1 MEYEQFWTLL
11 ADLAAF
17 GPFICAV
24 PSEGGGSANL
34 LGEFEVRHD
43 GRENVFHVKDN
54 KDHVHL
60 KPEHFIKLSFS
71 YFDVGYGDEP
81 LITVMGESGKVM
93 MKLYYNGGDARK
105 HYESFAAKHPEH
117 IEGEW

>member
-1 MEYEQFWTLL
+1 M
-11 ADLAAF
+11 ADLAAL

-54 KDHVHL
+54 NDHVHL
-60 KPEHFIKLSFS
+60 KPEHFVKLSFG

-81 LITVMGESGKVM
+81 LITVMGEFGKPM
-93 MKLYYNGGDARK
+93 MKLYYNGSNHREKFQAFK
-105 HYESFAAKHPEH
+105 AKHEPL